1 MGESGQ
7 NHQPEP
13 LLGVKSKFDAEFRRF
28 SISTTKLSY
37 EEFERKIRTVHK
49 LITQKDE
56 FIITYS
62 CNGDLLPINNNDN
75 FYKAVQVSF
84 SQSIMRVFI
93 HRKNT
98 IDVEG
103 FGKSTVNRRKV
114 QISTPKDFRP
124 VSAII
129 DVDILPET
137 LRRVRLHKHGS
148 DKPLGFYIRDGVSV
162 RLKGEEVE
170 KVQSIFISRLVSNG
184 LAAMTG
190 LLAIDDEVLE
200 VNSIE
205 VTGKTLDQVTDMM
218 VANAANLII
227 TVKPASQ
234 KNNIQKNYKADPKY
248 PKHVEGSDSESDEDQ
263 VQEISTPQKPKGA
276 KKSSSDKNTDK
287 HKSSVRR
294 HPSKVIWRVPSVKNE
309 SAINYTGYQ
318 TLPIKGNSLTSSP
331 SSRDSRM
338 SLNSTYL

>member
-1 MGESGQ
+1 MGETFQ
-7 NHQPEP
+7 HEQ
-13 LLGVKSKFDAEFRRF
+13 LLSVKSKFDAEFRRF
-28 SISTTKLSY
+28 SISTTKLNY
-37 EEFERKIRTVHK
+37 EDFEKKIRTIHK
-49 LITQKDE
+49 LYESNDE

-62 CNGDLLPINNNDN
+62 WNGDLLPINNNDN
-75 FYKAVQVSF
+75 FNKAVQCCF
-84 SQSIMRVFI
+84 NTKPYQPRIMRVFI

-98 IDVEG
+98 IDMEG
-103 FGKSTVNRRKV
+103 FGTVKRRKGV

-162 RLKGEEVE
+162 RLKGEEIE
-170 KVQSIFISRLVSNG
+170 KVQSIFISRLVANG

-190 LLAIDDEVLE
+190 LLAVDDEVLE

-234 KNNIQKNYKADPKY
+234 KNNIQKNYKSDPKY
-248 PKHVEGSDSESDEDQ
+248 TMPSDYEEDSESEDDQ
-263 VQEISTPQKPKGA
+263 VKELSTPTLRHKQK
-276 KKSSSDKNTDK
+276 D
-287 HKSSVRR
+287 
-294 HPSKVIWRVPSVKNE
+294 SVKAHRQSQN
-309 SAINYTGYQ
+309 INMD
-318 TLPIKGNSLTSSP
+318 KLTI
-331 SSRDSRM
+331 
-338 SLNSTYL
+338 